1 MIRIACAAERG
12 FALAKGI
19 AGAGTMGVMRD
30 EAMDSF
36 DLLGVPAR
44 FDLNPATVRGAFLK
58 KIAAAHPDRLG
69 SEGSLAAEAGDGAG
83 GADGDAEGGEAEKLN
98 AAKVELENP
107 ETRAAALLRRL
118 GGKGKD
124 EDRALPAGFLMQ
136 MMETRERI
144 DAELDEAVKGGANA
158 ARAALRTWENWANDR
173 RAEHIANVAKLFA
186 GVTETGA
193 NGMGKDRPDER
204 TLKAIRTELNA
215 WRYVERLVEQLRER
229 VLPESTGG
237 GTGSGS
243 IGVGGGGV

>member
-1 MIRIACAAERG
+1 
-12 FALAKGI
+12 
-19 AGAGTMGVMRD
+19 MGVMRD

-69 SEGSLAAEAGDGAG
+69 AEDFSAAEAGDGAG

-107 ETRAAALLRRL
+107 ETRAAVLLRRL

-124 EDRALPAGFLMQ
+124 EDRSLPAGFLMQ

-144 DAELDEAVKGGANA
+144 DAELDEAVKAGAKA
-158 ARAALRTWENWANDR
+158 AGAALRTWENWAGLR

-186 GVTETGA
+186 SVTETGA
-193 NGMGKDRPDER
+193 NGMGKDRADER

-229 VLPESTGG
+229 VLPENSGGGGG
-237 GTGSGS
+237 GTGSGP
-243 IGVGGGGV
+243 IGVGGGGA